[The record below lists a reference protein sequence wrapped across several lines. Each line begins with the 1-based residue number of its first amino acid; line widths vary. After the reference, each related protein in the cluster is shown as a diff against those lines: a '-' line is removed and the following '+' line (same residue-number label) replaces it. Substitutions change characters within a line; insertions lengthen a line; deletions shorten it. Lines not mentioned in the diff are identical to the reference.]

1 MDNKYRGYYKAV
13 DASGNLITYNPGD
26 VVSKNGINYLATAT
40 ITGYSPEHG
49 TRVGWVSFGDGSGG
63 GGTGGGG
70 TGPTGPQGPIG
81 NTGPAGTGDTGPQ
94 GPIGNTGPAGTGDTG
109 PQGPIGNTGPTGATG
124 NTGAAS
130 TLVGPTGATGATG
143 AASTVV
149 GPTGATGNTGNDG
162 SNGSQGIQGVTGAT
176 GAGYSSASIVG
187 VTLQMAFQPAGV
199 GLGSTQIIGRVV
211 GATGGDGSAGVT
223 GPTGPTGPAEIEY
236 LMGFNFNG
244 QGTNLTIQAY
254 TDFLR
259 PIEVAG
265 TATEFIIRS
274 PTPVSGDVQCS
285 FMKVPSSYIG
295 ASGASLDADAVT
307 IGGSFILLGSGEGG
321 TIGVPG
327 GSDTNLNAGDLI
339 FMDFAGSGLK
349 DKLQCLMRYRGV

>member
-63 GGTGGGG
+63 G
-70 TGPTGPQGPIG
+70 
-81 NTGPAGTGDTGPQ
+81 
-94 GPIGNTGPAGTGDTG
+94 
-109 PQGPIGNTGPTGATG
+109 
-124 NTGAAS
+124 
-130 TLVGPTGATGATG
+130 VTGATGATG
-143 AASTVV
+143 A
-149 GPTGATGNTGNDG
+149 
-162 SNGSQGIQGVTGAT
+162 
-176 GAGYSSASIVG
+176 GYSNASIVG
-187 VTLQMAFQPAGV
+187 VTLQMVFQPAGV

-211 GATGGDGSAGVT
+211 GATGSDGSAGVT
-223 GPTGPTGPAEIEY
+223 GPTGPTGPTEPEY
-236 LMGFNFNG
+236 IVGFNFDG

-274 PTPVSGDVQCS
+274 PTPVSGGVRCS
-285 FMKVPSSYIG
+285 FRKVPSSYIG
-295 ASGASLDADAVT
+295 ASGASLDADATT
-307 IGGSFILLGSGEGG
+307 IGGSFIMLGSGEGG

-327 GSDTNLNAGDLI
+327 GSNTNLNAGDLI
-339 FMDFAGSGLK
+339 FMDFLGSGLK
-349 DKLQCLMRYRGV
+349 DKLQCSMRYRGS